1 MLCIQYCLSQSLHMD
16 SYLPVRINS
25 FSVFIHLCVIFQIL
39 QAVLITVTPESIF
52 ILYQM
57 NLHIRVRQYFVDI
70 TCFQSKPVRRF
81 HVLKHADGPYLQ
93 FYIPAHTNR
102 KCKRFFFRID
112 LLYHRFSTAA
122 ELHFIQERIIG
133 L

>member
-16 SYLPVRINS
+16 PYLPVRINS
-25 FSVFIHLCVIFQIL
+25 FSVFIHPCVIFQIF
-39 QAVLITVTPESIF
+39 QAVLITVTPESIV

-57 NLHIRVRQYFVDI
+57 NLHIRIRQYFVDI
-70 TCFQSKPVRRF
+70 TLLQCKPIRSF
-81 HVLKHADGPYLQ
+81 HIIKHADSPYLQ
-93 FYIPAHTNR
+93 FYIPAHTSR
-102 KCKRFFFRID
+102 KCKRLFFRID

-122 ELHFIQERIIG
+122 DLHFIQERIIG